1 MKPHLPLALL
11 AALMLAVPARG
22 IEIPSDY
29 TTIDV
34 ISTDDITDHISN
46 TSSDK
51 KAFALWMGV
60 DFTPETNT
68 IWTSSVPLVTG
79 GNLIFTTSEVF
90 APATL
95 SFKNGASS
103 VFEQPASL

>member
-34 ISTDDITDHISN
+34 ISTDDLTDHISN

-68 IWTSSVPLVTG
+68 TWTSSVPPGVQRG
-79 GNLIFTTSEVF
+79 V
-90 APATL
+90 
-95 SFKNGASS
+95 
-103 VFEQPASL
+103 